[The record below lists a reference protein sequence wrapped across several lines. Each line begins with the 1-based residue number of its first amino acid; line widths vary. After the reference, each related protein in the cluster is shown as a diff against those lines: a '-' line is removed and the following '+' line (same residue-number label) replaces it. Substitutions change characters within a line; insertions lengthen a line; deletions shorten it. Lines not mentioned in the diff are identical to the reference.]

1 MGIVKHGPSMG
12 WSGKVGNNVY
22 SQQKNGTTTISQV
35 RSASYK
41 PTSENQLNIQSDT
54 TFTNAILKPLK
65 SFIVVGYELWAKK
78 KGQNQYNA
86 MVSHFRKEV
95 VTGKYPERKVN
106 FGDWLVTRGS
116 MPLPKDVGVTV
127 IESGFEFHWN
137 PGTEEK
143 NTHYT
148 DQVMLLAYLPEL
160 NEARFSTAGA
170 QRNRGKDQLVLSGIA
185 QGITAE
191 VYISFISNDRRA
203 ISNSVYLGQ
212 LIW

>member
-1 MGIVKHGPSMG
+1 MAIVKNGPSMG

-22 SQQKNGTTTISQV
+22 SQQKNGTTTVSQV
-35 RSASYK
+35 RSESYK

-106 FGDWLVTRGS
+106 FGNWLVTRGS

-212 LIW
+212 FIW

>member
-1 MGIVKHGPSMG
+1 MAIVKNGPSMG